1 MGLQKQNSKTE
12 KDTKMEDVRT
22 SNIITRETFA
32 ELQSRSILASKTLSM
47 VRGKLENEDGA
58 TFKSFLIEFDVVI
71 EYLECAAWE
80 SAEND
85 TEAGKKLFK
94 LCDVAKRFSSIWKE
108 ENPSTADD
116 LKAVEKVRGYI
127 YRLSNNPLSAP
138 NWEGLEKIAGS
149 EVVANAGEKVNL
161 GDVVLN
167 VEDVCKEE
175 DAPVVDTVDEEEQVT
190 IKAEALDK
198 TNELIEFVERQE
210 YSTTQANDFCAL
222 CAMRDQILNVWKF
235 DDVEKG
241 VRRVKK
247 DLEKRGAF
255 IAPYLVEIID
265 LYKNKRATE

>member
-1 MGLQKQNSKTE
+1 
-12 KDTKMEDVRT
+12 MEDVRT
-22 SNIITRETFA
+22 SEIITRETFA
-32 ELQSRSILASKTLSM
+32 ELQSRSILAAKTLSM
-47 VRGKLENEDGA
+47 VRGKIENEDGA

-71 EYLECAAWE
+71 EYIECAAWE
-80 SAEND
+80 AAEND

-94 LCDVAKRFSSIWKE
+94 LCDIAKSFSSQWKE
-108 ENPSTADD
+108 ENPSTVDE

-127 YRLSNNPLSAP
+127 CRLSNSPLSAP

-149 EVVANAGEKVNL
+149 EMVENAGEKVNL

-175 DAPVVDTVDEEEQVT
+175 TAPVVDTVDEEEQVA

-210 YSTTQANDFCAL
+210 YSKTQANDFCAL

-241 VRRVKK
+241 VRRVKN

-255 IAPYLVEIID
+255 IAPYLIEIID
-265 LYKNKRATE
+265 LYKNKRSADE

>member
-1 MGLQKQNSKTE
+1 MGRQKQNLKTE
-12 KDTKMEDVRT
+12 KDITMEDVRT
-22 SNIITRETFA
+22 SEIITRETFA
-32 ELQSRSILASKTLSM
+32 DLQSRSILAAKTLSM

-71 EYLECAAWE
+71 EYIECAAWE
-80 SAEND
+80 AAEND

-94 LCDVAKRFSSIWKE
+94 LCDIAKRFSSQWKE

-127 YRLSNNPLSAP
+127 FRLSTSPLSAP

-149 EVVANAGEKVNL
+149 EVIENAGKKVNL
-161 GDVVLN
+161 GDVGLN
-167 VEDVCKEE
+167 VEDVCKEKTV
-175 DAPVVDTVDEEEQVT
+175 PVVDTVDEEEQVS
-190 IKAEALDK
+190 IKSEALDK

-210 YSTTQANDFCAL
+210 YSTKQANDFCAL
-222 CAMRDQILNVWKF
+222 CAMRDNILNVWKF

-241 VRRVKK
+241 VRRVKSN
-247 DLEKRGAF
+247 LEKRGAF
-255 IAPYLVEIID
+255 IAPYLIEIID

>member
-1 MGLQKQNSKTE
+1 
-12 KDTKMEDVRT
+12 MEDVRT
-22 SNIITRETFA
+22 SEIITRETFA
-32 ELQSRSILASKTLSM
+32 ELQSRSILAAKTLSM

-58 TFKSFLIEFDVVI
+58 TFKSFLIEFDVVV
-71 EYLECAAWE
+71 EYIECAAWE
-80 SAEND
+80 AAEND
-85 TEAGKKLFK
+85 PEAGKKLFK
-94 LCDVAKRFSSIWKE
+94 LCDIAKRFSSLWKE
-108 ENPSTADD
+108 KEPSTVDE
-116 LKAVEKVRGYI
+116 LKTVEKVRGYI
-127 YRLSNNPLSAP
+127 SRLSNSPLSAP

-149 EVVANAGEKVNL
+149 EMFENAGKKVSL

-175 DAPVVDTVDEEEQVT
+175 AAPVVDTVDEEEQVS
-190 IKAEALDK
+190 IKTEALNK

-210 YSTTQANDFCAL
+210 YSKTQANDFCAL

-241 VRRVKK
+241 VRKVKK

-265 LYKNKRATE
+265 LYKNKRSAE

>member
-1 MGLQKQNSKTE
+1 
-12 KDTKMEDVRT
+12 MEDVRT
-22 SNIITRETFA
+22 SEIITRETFA

-47 VRGKLENEDGA
+47 VRGKIENEDGA
-58 TFKSFLIEFDVVI
+58 TFKSFLNEFDVVI
-71 EYLECAAWE
+71 EYIECAAWE
-80 SAEND
+80 AAEND

-94 LCDVAKRFSSIWKE
+94 LCDIAKSFSSQWKE
-108 ENPSTADD
+108 KNPSTADE
-116 LKAVEKVRGYI
+116 LKAVEKFRGYI
-127 YRLSNNPLSAP
+127 SRLSNSPLSAP

-149 EVVANAGEKVNL
+149 EMVENAGKKVNL

-175 DAPVVDTVDEEEQVT
+175 PAPVVDTVDEEEQVE
-190 IKAEALDK
+190 IKAEALEK

-210 YSTTQANDFCAL
+210 YSKTQANDFCAL

-241 VRRVKK
+241 VRRVKSN
-247 DLEKRGAF
+247 LEKRGAF

-265 LYKNKRATE
+265 LYKNKRSAE

>member
-1 MGLQKQNSKTE
+1 
-12 KDTKMEDVRT
+12 MEDVRT
-22 SNIITRETFA
+22 SEIITRETFA

-47 VRGKLENEDGA
+47 VRGKRENEDGA
-58 TFKSFLIEFDVVI
+58 TFKSFLNEFDVVV
-71 EYLECAAWE
+71 EYIECAAWE
-80 SAEND
+80 AAEND

-94 LCDVAKRFSSIWKE
+94 LCDVARRFSSMWKE

-127 YRLSNNPLSAP
+127 FRLSTSPLSAP

-149 EVVANAGEKVNL
+149 EVIENAGKKVNL
-161 GDVVLN
+161 GDVVLD
-167 VEDVCKEE
+167 VEDVCKVEP
-175 DAPVVDTVDEEEQVT
+175 APAVDTVDEEEQVS
-190 IKAEALDK
+190 IKSEALDK

-210 YSTTQANDFCAL
+210 YSVKQANDFCAL
-222 CAMRDQILNVWKF
+222 CAMRDSILNVWTF
-235 DDVEKG
+235 DEVEKG
-241 VRRVKK
+241 VRRVKN

>member
-1 MGLQKQNSKTE
+1 
-12 KDTKMEDVRT
+12 MEDVRT
-22 SNIITRETFA
+22 SEIITRETFA
-32 ELQSRSILASKTLSM
+32 ELQNRSILAAKTLSM

-58 TFKSFLIEFDVVI
+58 TFKSFLMEFDVVI
-71 EYLECAAWE
+71 EFIECAAWE
-80 SAEND
+80 AAEND
-85 TEAGKKLFK
+85 SEAGKKLFK
-94 LCDVAKRFSSIWKE
+94 LCDIAKRFSSQWKE
-108 ENPSTADD
+108 ENPSTADE

-127 YRLSNNPLSAP
+127 YRLSYSPLSAP
-138 NWEGLEKIAGS
+138 NWEGLEKVAGS
-149 EVVANAGEKVNL
+149 EMLENAGEKVNL

-175 DAPVVDTVDEEEQVT
+175 PAPVVDTVDEKEQVA

-222 CAMRDQILNVWKF
+222 CTMRDSILNVWAF
-235 DDVEKG
+235 DEVEKG
-241 VRRVKK
+241 VRMVKSN
-247 DLEKRGAF
+247 LEKRGAF